1 VAVYVRLLRTDM
13 IATLQEDFVG
23 MAKAKGMPT
32 RHILLRHALRPS
44 SLNLLTSVGLNFG
57 NLIAGTVV
65 IEVIF
70 NIQGLGS
77 LLIFAVA
84 QRDLFVI
91 QGVTALVAVVF
102 VLVNFAVDFTYSIL
116 DPRIRRG

>member
-1 VAVYVRLLRTDM
+1 M
-13 IATLQEDFVG
+13 IATLQEDFIG

-44 SLNLLTSVGLNFG
+44 SLNLLTTVGLNFG
-57 NLIAGTVV
+57 GLIAGTVV
-65 IEVIF
+65 VEIIF

-77 LLIFAVA
+77 LLVFAVA

-91 QGVTALVAVVF
+91 QAVTALVAVVF
-102 VLVNFAVDFTYSIL
+102 VVINFLIDFTYSAL